1 MEILYQFWP
10 LSKITDETQLVIGIK
25 EMVSK
30 SMYNN
35 PSMGDI
41 YVFTEARS
49 KQRYAGMLIS
59 QECSTLIRL
68 DKYPDN
74 IKRKADEL
82 LLLLFDIVEIK
93 EESINDY
100 TKKLDNYIWPIKID
114 EKICLL
120 FPRSRV
126 RLHRRS

>member
-1 MEILYQFWP
+1 MRYSAKRSKKIMDEIGVSSQKKYDNLRRESNKKKLLNSGTLLYNVADY
-10 LSKITDETQLVIGIK
+10 SINK
-25 EMVSK
+25 E
-30 SMYNN
+30 YNN

-100 TKKLDNYIWPIKID
+100 T
-114 EKICLL
+114 
-120 FPRSRV
+120 
-126 RLHRRS
+126 